1 MATTVENQ
9 IASDAKVLQSYLGG
23 KWQAGAER
31 GASLV
36 NPCDG
41 TVLAWA
47 SSKALD
53 LKAALDY
60 SRNVGGPEL
69 RKLSYAQRAELLGKI
84 GDLLATRRDEWYEIA
99 RKNSGNT
106 KADAAIDVDG
116 SIGTIKYFAKIGAKL
131 GDAHLLRDGTPM
143 RLARDQNFQGLHIG
157 APLDGVAVHIN
168 AFNFPAWG
176 LWEKAAVSLLAGV
189 PVLTKPATS
198 TAWLA
203 QEMVN
208 AVIEAGILPP
218 GALSILCGSPN
229 DLLDHLRL
237 GDAVAFTGSAE
248 TGAGIRQH
256 PRIQQQGVRVNIE
269 ADSLNAALLG
279 PDAAPGSPSFDFF
292 VREVV
297 REMTTKTGQKCTA
310 IRRVLVPAGH
320 AAAAADAVAAALS
333 KVVVGNP
340 ANPSVTMGPLVNMA
354 QRKSVEEG
362 IRKLGEQAQM
372 AYGAGSFTPV
382 DASKEQGAFVPPTL
396 LRLNNSVDG
405 GIVHELEVFG
415 PVATVV
421 PYRDK
426 QDAFA
431 LARRGGGSLAAS
443 VFSSDAAFLTEAA
456 TALGTT
462 HGRLL
467 LVDPAIGDSHTGH
480 GIVLPSLMH
489 GGPGR
494 AGGGEELGATARVV
508 VLPSARC
515 RAGIGSDIV
524 CALGTGGGPVG
535 GIALGPARKTRR
547 SSGRREAARDVVD
560 WARAIGPAGDRHAA

>member
-9 IASDAKVLQSYLGG
+9 IASDARVLRSYVGG
-23 KWQAGAER
+23 QWQLGAER
-31 GASLV
+31 GTPLV

-47 SSKALD
+47 SSKGLD

-69 RKLSYAQRAELLGKI
+69 RKLGYAQRAGLLERI
-84 GDLLATRRDEWYEIA
+84 ADLLSGRRDTWYAIA

-116 SIGTIKYFAKIGAKL
+116 AIFTLKYFAKAGAKL
-131 GDAHLLRDGTPM
+131 GDAQMLRDGAPM
-143 RLARDQNFQGLHIG
+143 RLARDQNFQGVHIG
-157 APLDGVAVHIN
+157 MPLDGVAVHIN

-176 LWEKAAVSLLAGV
+176 LWEKGAVSLLAGV

-208 AVIEAGILPP
+208 AVIEADILPP

-269 ADSLNAALLG
+269 ADSLNAAVLG
-279 PDAAPGSPSFDFF
+279 PDAAPGSPAFDFF

-310 IRRVLVPAGH
+310 VRRVLVPAEH
-320 AAAAADAVAAALS
+320 AAAVTDTLTAALS

-340 ANPSVTMGPLVNMA
+340 ANPAVTMGPLVNMA

-362 IRKLGEQAQM
+362 IRKLSEQAQM
-372 AYGAGSFTPV
+372 AYGAEPFAPV
-382 DASKEQGAFVPPTL
+382 DASAEQGAFVPPTL
-396 LRLNNSVDG
+396 LKLGRSVDG
-405 GIVHELEVFG
+405 DIVHGLEVFG

-443 VFSSDAAFLTEAA
+443 VFSADTAFLADAA

-462 HGRLL
+462 HGRVL

-494 AGGGEELGATARVV
+494 AGGGEELGGLHGLWFYHQRVAMQGSTATLSA
-508 VLPSARC
+508 LSAQAADPSA
-515 RAGIGSDIV
+515 
-524 CALGTGGGPVG
+524 
-535 GIALGPARKTRR
+535 
-547 SSGRREAARDVVD
+547 E
-560 WARAIGPAGDRHAA
+560 

>member
-1 MATTVENQ
+1 MGCTLGRAARGIIIGDCIDMATSVENP
-9 IASDAKVLQSYLGG
+9 IAADAKVLQSYLGG
-23 KWQAGAER
+23 KWQAGAEGR
-31 GASLV
+31 VPLV

-47 SSKALD
+47 SSKGLD

-69 RKLSYAQRAELLGKI
+69 RKLTYAQRAELLGKI
-84 GDLLATRRDEWYEIA
+84 ADLLATRRDNWYEIA
-99 RKNSGNT
+99 RQNSGNT
-106 KADAAIDVDG
+106 KADATIDVDG
-116 SIGTIKYFAKIGAKL
+116 SIGTLKYFAKIGAKL
-131 GDAHLLRDGTPM
+131 GDAHMLRDGAPM
-143 RLARDQNFQGLHIG
+143 RLARDQNFQGLHVG

-189 PVLTKPATS
+189 PVLSKPATS

-203 QEMVN
+203 QEMVH
-208 AVIEAGILPP
+208 AVIDAGLLPP
-218 GALSILCGSPN
+218 GALSVLCGSPN

-237 GDAVAFTGSAE
+237 GDVVAFTGSAD
-248 TGAGIRQH
+248 TGVGIRQH
-256 PRIQQQGVRVNIE
+256 PRVRQQGVRLNIE

-279 PDAAPGSPSFDFF
+279 PDAAPGSASFDFF

-297 REMTTKTGQKCTA
+297 REMTSKTGQKCTA
-310 IRRVLVPAGH
+310 IRRVLVPAEH
-320 AAAAADAVAAALS
+320 AAAATDAIAAVLA
-333 KVVVGNP
+333 KIVVGDP
-340 ANPSVTMGPLVNMA
+340 ANASVTMGPVVNLA

-362 IRKLGEQAQM
+362 IRKLSAQA
-372 AYGAGSFTPV
+372 AIAHRPEPFALV
-382 DASKEQGAFVPPTL
+382 DADVAKGAFVPPTL
-396 LRLNNSVDG
+396 LKLHNSVDG
-405 GIVHELEVFG
+405 ELVHELEIFG

-426 QDAFA
+426 ADAFA

-443 VFSSDAAFLTEAA
+443 VFSGDTGFLAEAA
-456 TALGTT
+456 VALGTT

-467 LVDPAIGDSHTGH
+467 LVDRAIGDSHTGH

-494 AGGGEELGATARVV
+494 AGGGEELGGLHGLWFYHQRVAMQGSATTLSA
-508 VLPSARC
+508 LAEQAADPSM
-515 RAGIGSDIV
+515 
-524 CALGTGGGPVG
+524 
-535 GIALGPARKTRR
+535 
-547 SSGRREAARDVVD
+547 E
-560 WARAIGPAGDRHAA
+560 